1 MTSPFTDP
9 TLQDAS
15 EPAWSP
21 LPAAILIMGKRQGT
35 KKENKQ
41 LWGRAAMAA
50 LLWHSAPVPK
60 PYVVFVASDVHG
72 PHLTPIRK
80 LAGRAP
86 TLGQATAWEPSLLR
100 FSDRPLTPDA
110 QVVKRMLTEQFYIP
124 ADFLIIRQR
133 TNCTLL
139 EVRSMKAIKRAYH
152 LSHVFALT
160 HLYHAARAQRY
171 LNEVLHGDASVIPVH
186 PEILAE
192 INVPEEIADLSPEL
206 HRLIADSQ
214 PGRWDNLREYGVE
227 WLLNLAH
234 TLDRRGHFERRL
246 ARLLRPG
253 AYGIE
258 AK

>member
-1 MTSPFTDP
+1 MTSSRPDF

-21 LPAAILIMGKRQGT
+21 IPAAILIMGKRQGT

-41 LWGRAAMAA
+41 LWGRVAMAA
-50 LLWHSAPVPK
+50 LLWHSAPIPR
-60 PYVVFVASDVHG
+60 PYLVFVASDVHG
-72 PHLTPIRK
+72 PHLTP
-80 LAGRAP
+80 
-86 TLGQATAWEPSLLR
+86 
-100 FSDRPLTPDA
+100 DA
-110 QVVKRMLTEQFYIP
+110 EVVKRMLLEQFHIP
-124 ADFLIIRQR
+124 ADFVITRQR

-152 LSHVFALT
+152 ISHVFALT

-171 LNEVLHGDASVIPVH
+171 LNEVLHEDASVIPVH
-186 PEILAE
+186 PEILVE
-192 INVPEEIADLSPEL
+192 INISPDITDLYPEL

-227 WLLNLAH
+227 WLLSLAH
-234 TLDRRGHFERRL
+234 TIDRRGHFERRL

-253 AYGIE
+253 SYRD
-258 AK
+258 

>member
-15 EPAWSP
+15 ESAWSP

-72 PHLTPIRK
+72 PHLTP
-80 LAGRAP
+80 
-86 TLGQATAWEPSLLR
+86 
-100 FSDRPLTPDA
+100 DA
-110 QVVKRMLTEQFYIP
+110 QVVKRMATEQFYIP

-253 AYGIE
+253 AYRD
-258 AK
+258 

>member
-21 LPAAILIMGKRQGT
+21 IPAAILIMGKRQGT

-41 LWGRAAMAA
+41 LWGRVAMAV
-50 LLWHSAPVPK
+50 LLRYSAPVPR

-72 PHLTPIRK
+72 PR
-80 LAGRAP
+80 
-86 TLGQATAWEPSLLR
+86 
-100 FSDRPLTPDA
+100 LTPDA
-110 QVVKRMLTEQFYIP
+110 EIVKRMLIEQFHIP
-124 ADFLIIRQR
+124 ADFVITRQR

-152 LSHVFALT
+152 ISHVFALT

-192 INVPEEIADLSPEL
+192 INIPDEIADLYPEL
-206 HRLIADSQ
+206 QRLIATSQ
-214 PGRWDNLREYGVE
+214 PGRWDNLREHGVE

-234 TLDRRGHFERRL
+234 TLDRRGRFERHL

-253 AYGIE
+253 SYRD
-258 AK
+258 